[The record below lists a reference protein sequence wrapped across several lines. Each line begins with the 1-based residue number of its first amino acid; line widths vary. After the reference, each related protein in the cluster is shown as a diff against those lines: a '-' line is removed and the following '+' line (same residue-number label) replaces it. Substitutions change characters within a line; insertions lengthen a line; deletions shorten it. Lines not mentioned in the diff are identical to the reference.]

1 MLIEDFSLKNVNRI
15 YLDHNATTPL
25 AITVQQKVGQ
35 WSMEWGNPSSIHQSS
50 RGPKQILRSARISI
64 AEGLGCHPLE
74 LIFTSGGS
82 EGNSQ
87 IIQGVYQRQQKL
99 PMEERRTRYLYSAVE
114 HPSVVK
120 TMQFLKSLGADVQEI
135 KVKRSGELDWQDF
148 ESKLNDQ
155 TALVSIMFA
164 NNETGNIFP
173 VKEIAKR
180 CHQKGALYHSDSV
193 QALGKFP
200 VDLKDWGVDFAT
212 FSGHK
217 FYSLKGSGIV
227 FVKSGVELPSL
238 IFGGGQERGRRAGTE
253 NVLPIASLSHM
264 MDYLEDLPEAMSRMG
279 NLRDYLQ
286 DLMQR
291 TIPGISITGG
301 QSPRLCNSLSVVIDG
316 IDGETLLMNLDI
328 QGISVSTGAACSSGN
343 PEPSPVLLAMGLSR
357 EEAQSSLRLSL
368 GWGSTQ
374 NEIETFVGVL
384 VGVVERV
391 RRLKEQSSVE
401 ELGHASL

>member
-1 MLIEDFSLKNVNRI
+1 
-15 YLDHNATTPL
+15 
-25 AITVQQKVGQ
+25 
-35 WSMEWGNPSSIHQSS
+35 
-50 RGPKQILRSARISI
+50 
-64 AEGLGCHPLE
+64 
-74 LIFTSGGS
+74 
-82 EGNSQ
+82 
-87 IIQGVYQRQQKL
+87 
-99 PMEERRTRYLYSAVE
+99 
-114 HPSVVK
+114 
-120 TMQFLKSLGADVQEI
+120 
-135 KVKRSGELDWQDF
+135 
-148 ESKLNDQ
+148 
-155 TALVSIMFA
+155 
-164 NNETGNIFP
+164 
-173 VKEIAKR
+173 
-180 CHQKGALYHSDSV
+180 
-193 QALGKFP
+193 
-200 VDLKDWGVDFAT
+200 
-212 FSGHK
+212 
-217 FYSLKGSGIV
+217 
-227 FVKSGVELPSL
+227 
-238 IFGGGQERGRRAGTE
+238 
-253 NVLPIASLSHM
+253 
-264 MDYLEDLPEAMSRMG
+264 MG